1 MELPMRL
8 PAILL
13 TCLACNLWAVEAPLA
28 VAPAEQRAH
37 RSLEMLPGSVR
48 ADQSAT
54 LMARVQGVV
63 AAIRATPGSMVA
75 AGDVLVEL
83 DALELSAMRD
93 QAKAQAA
100 QAAADF
106 ARVQRLFD
114 GQTASKA
121 EFDAAQARAAASA
134 AAAAQAEVMVG
145 YTRIRAPFAGVVVRR
160 HAEVGDL
167 LSPGRPVI
175 DLEDQTTLRL
185 NVEVPESLS
194 ALVTVGAALR
204 VQIPAAGF
212 DAETQVVEVTPA
224 ADPISRTVLAKLTL
238 PKGLAALRSG
248 QFGRVGVPLA
258 QGELLSVPASA
269 VVRRGQLD
277 AVFVVAEGVARLR
290 LVRLGGVSDGQVA
303 IRAGLSAGELVA
315 LEPANLRDGQPV
327 GAR

>member
-1 MELPMRL
+1 MRL
-8 PAILL
+8 PALL
-13 TCLACNLWAVEAPLA
+13 LLCLFSSLGAAEVAL
-28 VAPAEQRAH
+28 APAVQRQH

-63 AAIRATPGSMVA
+63 TAIRATPGSMVA
-75 AGDVLVEL
+75 AGEVLVEL
-83 DALELSAMRD
+83 DAMELSAMRD

-106 ARVQRLFD
+106 SRVQRLFD
-114 GQTASKA
+114 SQTASKA

-145 YTRIRAPFAGVVVRR
+145 YTRITAPFAGVVVRR

-175 DLEDQTTLRL
+175 ELEDQTTLRL

-194 ALVTVGAALR
+194 AQVAVGAALR

-212 DAETQVVEVTPA
+212 DAESQVVEVTPA

-238 PKGLAALRSG
+238 PKGLVALRSG

-258 QGELLSVPASA
+258 QGELLSVPAAA

-277 AVFVVAEGVARLR
+277 AVFVVADGVARLR
-290 LVRLGGVSDGQVA
+290 LVRLGGAFDGQVA

-315 LEPANLRDGQPV
+315 LEPANLRDGQTV